1 MTTRRLESL
10 FSGLLLSLAMA
21 LPAWSAPA
29 YIAADVPAARL
40 SGQGTFR
47 WFGLSIYQAQLWVGA
62 NGTAAD
68 APLALELTYSRAFDG
83 KKIAESSAGEIRK
96 LDIGTP
102 AQQADWLA
110 RMTALFPHVNEGT
123 RIAGVFLP
131 DRGARFYLDGKLL
144 GEIADPAFARA
155 FFAIW
160 LDPKTSADSLRKA
173 LLMNAAP
180 R

>member
-1 MTTRRLESL
+1 MNTRRWGIL

-47 WFGLSIYQAQLWVGA
+47 WFGLSIYEAQLWVGA
-62 NGTAAD
+62 NGTAPD
-68 APLALELTYSRAFDG
+68 APLALELTYSRSLNG
-83 KKIAESSAGEIRK
+83 KKIAESSADEIRK

-102 AQQADWLA
+102 AQQGDWLA
-110 RMTALFPHVNEGT
+110 RMTALFPNVEEGT
-123 RIAGVFLP
+123 RITGVYLP
-131 DRGARFYLDGKLL
+131 ALGARFYLDGKPL

-160 LDPKTSADSLRKA
+160 LDPKTSADGLRKA

>member
-1 MTTRRLESL
+1 MNARRLGML

-29 YIAADVPAARL
+29 YLAADVPAARL

-47 WFGLSIYQAQLWVGA
+47 WFGLSIYQAKLWVGA

-68 APLALELTYSRAFDG
+68 APLALELTYSRSLDG
-83 KKIAESSAGEIRK
+83 KKIAESSAEEIAK
-96 LDIGTP
+96 LGLGTP
-102 AQQADWLA
+102 AQQADWLT
-110 RMTALFPHVNEGT
+110 RMTALFPNVEDGT
-123 RIAGVFLP
+123 IITGVYLP
-131 DRGARFYLDGKLL
+131 VLGARFYLDGKPL

-160 LDPKTSADSLRKA
+160 LDPKTSADGLRKD
-173 LLMNAAP
+173 LLMNAAA

>member
-1 MTTRRLESL
+1 MSTRRLGML
-10 FSGLLLSLAMA
+10 LSGLLLSLAMA

-29 YIAADVPAARL
+29 HIEVDIPAARL

-47 WFGLSIYQAQLWVGA
+47 WFGLHIYDAQLWVGA
-62 NGTAAD
+62 KGTAPD
-68 APLALELTYSRAFDG
+68 APLALELTYARSLDG
-83 KKIAESSAGEIRK
+83 KKIAESSIDEIRK
-96 LDIGTP
+96 LGLGTP
-102 AQQADWLA
+102 AQHSDWLT
-110 RMTALFPHVNEGT
+110 RMTTIFPDVKDGT
-123 RIAGVFLP
+123 RITGVYLP
-131 DRGARFYLDGKLL
+131 ALGARFYLDGKLL

-160 LDPKTSADSLRKA
+160 LDPKTSAGKLREA